1 MITQSA
7 LARRLVPLSSP
18 WLICLLLCEVRALA
32 AAAELHTAGK
42 RDTRGPASVLFISGA
57 ACLFFL
63 GKRESMGICFVGK
76 RRFRDFIRSYLPPQ
90 VDHNMIQ

>member
-42 RDTRGPASVLFISGA
+42 RGTRGPASVLFISGR
-57 ACLFFL
+57 LSFFL

-90 VDHNMIQ
+90 VDHNVIQ

>member
-42 RDTRGPASVLFISGA
+42 RDTRGPASVLFISA
-57 ACLFFL
+57 RLSFFL

-90 VDHNMIQ
+90 VDHNVIQ